1 MSKLVYKSEDGTP
14 VIIDETTEYNFEWTE
29 TPPPE
34 GIYSPFYFN
43 GVEWIGSS
51 KEEFEE
57 SNPIDPYEPS
67 ATEIELAKTQME
79 LFKAQLSIEQLRQDN
94 ANIIKKLV
102 EMEGGVE

>member
-51 KEEFEE
+51 KEEFEQ
-57 SNPIDPYEPS
+57 NNQVEPMPPN
-67 ATEIELAKTQME
+67 EIESLKQRIEDLENKVNELAQGT
-79 LFKAQLSIEQLRQDN
+79 D
-94 ANIIKKLV
+94 
-102 EMEGGVE
+102 

>member
-1 MSKLVYKSEDGTP
+1 MSKLVYKSEDGSP
-14 VIIDETTEYNFEWTE
+14 IIIKENKEYNFEWTE

-43 GVEWIGSS
+43 GVEWIGIS

-57 SNPIDPYEPS
+57 GNPINAYEPS

-94 ANIIKKLV
+94 ANIIKKIV

>member
-57 SNPIDPYEPS
+57 ANPINPYEPS
-67 ATEIELAKTQME
+67 VTEIELAKTQME

-94 ANIIKKLV
+94 ADIIKKLV

>member
-1 MSKLVYKSEDGTP
+1 MSKLAYKSEDGSP
-14 VIIDETTEYNFEWTE
+14 IIIKENKEYNFEWTE

-34 GIYSPFYFN
+34 GIYSPFDFN

-51 KEEFEE
+51 KEEFEKT
-57 SNPIDPYEPS
+57 NPINPYEPS
-67 ATEIELAKTQME
+67 VTEVELAKTQME

-94 ANIIKKLV
+94 ADIIKKLV

>member
-14 VIIDETTEYNFEWTE
+14 FIIDETTEYNFEWTE

-51 KEEFEE
+51 KEEFEQN
-57 SNPIDPYEPS
+57 NPAEPIPPNEIDELKKR
-67 ATEIELAKTQME
+67 IEELENIVKELTQGT
-79 LFKAQLSIEQLRQDN
+79 D
-94 ANIIKKLV
+94 
-102 EMEGGVE
+102 

>member
-1 MSKLVYKSEDGTP
+1 MSKLAYKSEDGSP
-14 VIIDETTEYNFEWTE
+14 IIIKENKEYNFEWTE

-57 SNPIDPYEPS
+57 ANPINPYEPS
-67 ATEIELAKTQME
+67 VTEIELAKTQME

-94 ANIIKKLV
+94 ADIIKKLV